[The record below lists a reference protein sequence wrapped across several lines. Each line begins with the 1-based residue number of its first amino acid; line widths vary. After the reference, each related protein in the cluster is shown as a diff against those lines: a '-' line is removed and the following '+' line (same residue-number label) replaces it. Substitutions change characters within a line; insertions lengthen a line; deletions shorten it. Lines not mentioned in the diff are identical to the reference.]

1 MCVCVLVTCFVY
13 CVYRVCGFY
22 KSIKWYKMLVTGAQI
37 NGQSSVEIYRQCL
50 LLGCRCVELDCWIN
64 NDDIIIT
71 HGIVNGIWVCSTIS
85 FEVSHIVT
93 LCWLNIHLIAKHSNI
108 TIRCHFSYGVFTLLQ
123 LGLMEFT
130 VFTYNR
136 LFEIIIDELRLFK
149 YQHV

>member
-1 MCVCVLVTCFVY
+1 MCVYVLVTCFVY

-22 KSIKWYKMLVTGAQI
+22 KDIKWYKMLVTGAQI

-85 FEVSHIVT
+85 FEVSQ
-93 LCWLNIHLIAKHSNI
+93 HSNI
-108 TIRCHFSYGVFTLLQ
+108 TIRYHFNYVVFRL
-123 LGLMEFT
+123 LGLGVMEFT
-130 VFTYNR
+130 VFTYSG
-136 LFEIIIDELRLFK
+136 LFKIIFNKLRLFK
-149 YQHV
+149 CQHV

>member
-1 MCVCVLVTCFVY
+1 
-13 CVYRVCGFY
+13 
-22 KSIKWYKMLVTGAQI
+22 MLVTGAQI

-85 FEVSHIVT
+85 FEVSR
-93 LCWLNIHLIAKHSNI
+93 HSNI
-108 TIRCHFSYGVFTLLQ
+108 TIRYFNYVVFRL
-123 LGLMEFT
+123 LGLGVMEFT
-130 VFTYNR
+130 VFTNSG

-149 YQHV
+149 CQHVKYIR